1 MELYQGATQK
11 LYKKNRENTLKL
23 SASER
28 VVREKSWKE
37 LLNEEKQKQRQKT
50 LSSNIQ
56 QESQGLGMKK
66 FIQPNIANPPNIDES
81 LGEDQTP
88 LLSDR
93 ENTPQ
98 SEEEISQEINRARA
112 KTKDQQKETATTQ
125 TLKTAVKR
133 KVSAIILKWAW
144 LNLMP
149 SFGLT
154 LIYLNFHLLGAYLF
168 HISWFCKFG
177 EEWSIGSVSIR
188 SKALEIAEVVGV
200 ILLDLLLIILIAPF
214 FIFFIYIGYCIE
226 NPVTC
231 LWNLAP

>member
-1 MELYQGATQK
+1 MELSQGATQR

-37 LLNEEKQKQRQKT
+37 LLNEERQKQRQKT

-56 QESQGLGMKK
+56 QESHGPGMQK
-66 FIQPNIANPPNIDES
+66 FIQPNSANPQEIDENMGQE
-81 LGEDQTP
+81 LAP
-88 LLSDR
+88 ILSDR

-112 KTKDQQKETATTQ
+112 KTKDQQKETTT
-125 TLKTAVKR
+125 TSALNTAVKR
-133 KVSAIILKWAW
+133 KVSAIVLKWAW
-144 LNLMP
+144 LTLIP

-154 LIYLNFHLLGAYLF
+154 LIYLNFHLLGAYLA

-177 EEWSIGSVSIR
+177 EEWSIGPVSTR
-188 SKALEIAEVVGV
+188 SKALEILEVIGV
-200 ILLDLLLIILIAPF
+200 ILLDLFLVALVAPF
-214 FIFFIYIGYCIE
+214 LMFAMYIGYCVE
-226 NPVTC
+226 NPGTC
-231 LWNLAP
+231 LVDIIF